1 MAFGRRQFIT
11 LLGGVAMPWSLTAR
25 AQQPAM
31 PVVGFLSSASAV
43 AFEHLAQVFRDGL
56 SEAGYVDGRNISI
69 EYRWAEGH
77 YDRLPALAADL
88 VRNQVAVIAAMGSPA
103 GPAAKAA
110 TATIPIVFSIGIDPV
125 KAGLVTSFDRPGGN
139 ATGVIN
145 FATATVTKQLEL
157 LHKIVPTAVIMAV
170 LMNPNFPAA
179 EEETRELHEGA
190 RTLGLELH
198 VLNATDESEIDTAFT
213 RIAQMRVQGL
223 LVAGDPVFTS
233 RRNQLIALA
242 ARYAVPA
249 IYTFREFPAVG
260 GLMSYSTSLADAYHQ
275 VGIYTGRI
283 LKGEK
288 PADLPV
294 VQPTRFELV
303 INLKTAKALGITV
316 PPTLLATVDEVIE

>member
-1 MAFGRRQFIT
+1 MRRRDFIKVIAGSAASWPLIT
-11 LLGGVAMPWSLTAR
+11 R

-31 PVVGFLSSASAV
+31 PVVGFLHSASAV
-43 AFEHLAQVFRDGL
+43 AFEHLAQKFRDGL
-56 SEAGYVDGRNISI
+56 SEVGYVDGRNISI

-88 VRNQVAVIAAMGSPA
+88 VRNQVAVIAAMGTPA
-103 GPAAKAA
+103 GPVAKAA

-145 FATATVTKQLEL
+145 FGVAAVTKQLEL
-157 LHKIVPTAVIMAV
+157 LHKMLPAAVIIAV
-170 LMNPNFPAA
+170 LMNPNFPTA
-179 EEETRELHEGA
+179 EEMTRELHEGA

-198 VLNATDESEIDTAFT
+198 VLNASDQSEIGTAFAT
-213 RIAQMRVQGL
+213 LAQMRVQGL
-223 LVAGDPVFTS
+223 LVAGDPDFTS
-233 RRNQLIALA
+233 RRDQLVALA

-288 PADLPV
+288 AANLPV

-303 INLKTAKALGITV
+303 INLRTAKSLGLTF
-316 PPTLLATVDEVIE
+316 PPGVLSIADEVIE

>member
-1 MAFGRRQFIT
+1 MRRRDFIKVIAGSAASWPLIT
-11 LLGGVAMPWSLTAR
+11 R

-31 PVVGFLSSASAV
+31 PVVGFLNSASAV
-43 AFEHLAQVFRDGL
+43 AYEHLAQKFRDGL
-56 SEAGYVDGRNISI
+56 SEVGYVDGRNISI

-88 VRNQVAVIAAMGSPA
+88 VRNQVAVIAAMGTPA
-103 GPAAKAA
+103 GPVAKAA

-145 FATATVTKQLEL
+145 FGVAAVTKQLEL
-157 LHKIVPTAVIMAV
+157 LHKMLPAAVIIAV
-170 LMNPNFPAA
+170 LMNPNFPTA
-179 EEETRELHEGA
+179 EEMTRELHEGA

-198 VLNATDESEIDTAFT
+198 VLNASDQSEIDTAFAT
-213 RIAQMRVQGL
+213 LAQMRVQGL
-223 LVAGDPVFTS
+223 LVAGDPDFTS
-233 RRNQLIALA
+233 RRDQLVALA

-249 IYTFREFPAVG
+249 IYPFREFPAVG
-260 GLMSYSTSLADAYHQ
+260 GLMSYSSSLADAYHQ

-288 PADLPV
+288 PANLPV
-294 VQPTRFELV
+294 VQATRFELV
-303 INLKTAKALGITV
+303 INLKTAKSLGLTF
-316 PPTLLATVDEVIE
+316 PPGVLSIADEVIE

>member
-1 MAFGRRQFIT
+1 
-11 LLGGVAMPWSLTAR
+11 
-25 AQQPAM
+25 M
-31 PVVGFLSSASAV
+31 PVVGFLHSASAV
-43 AFEHLAQVFRDGL
+43 AFEHLAQKFRDGL
-56 SEAGYVDGRNISI
+56 SEVGYVDGRNISI

-77 YDRLPALAADL
+77 YDRLPALVADL
-88 VRNQVAVIAAMGSPA
+88 VRNQVAVIAAMGTPA
-103 GPAAKAA
+103 GPVAKAA

-145 FATATVTKQLEL
+145 FGVAAVTKQLEL
-157 LHKIVPTAVIMAV
+157 LHKMLPAAVIIAV
-170 LMNPNFPAA
+170 LMNPNFPTA
-179 EEETRELHEGA
+179 EEMTRELHEGA

-198 VLNATDESEIDTAFT
+198 VLNASDQSEIGTAFAT
-213 RIAQMRVQGL
+213 LAQMRVQGL
-223 LVAGDPVFTS
+223 LVAGDPDFTS
-233 RRNQLIALA
+233 RRDQLVALA

-288 PADLPV
+288 AANLPV

-303 INLKTAKALGITV
+303 INLRTAKSLGLTF
-316 PPTLLATVDEVIE
+316 PPGVLSIADEVIE

>member
-1 MAFGRRQFIT
+1 
-11 LLGGVAMPWSLTAR
+11 
-25 AQQPAM
+25 M
-31 PVVGFLSSASAV
+31 PVVGFLNSASAV
-43 AFEHLAQVFRDGL
+43 AYEHLAQKFRDGL
-56 SEAGYVDGRNISI
+56 SEVGYVDGRNISI

-88 VRNQVAVIAAMGSPA
+88 VRNQVAVIAAMGTPA
-103 GPAAKAA
+103 GPVAKAA

-125 KAGLVTSFDRPGGN
+125 KAGFVTSFDRPGGN

-145 FATATVTKQLEL
+145 FGVAVVTKQLEL
-157 LHKIVPTAVIMAV
+157 LHKMLPAAVIIAV
-170 LMNPNFPAA
+170 LMNPNFPTA
-179 EEETRELHEGA
+179 EEMTRELHEGA

-198 VLNATDESEIDTAFT
+198 ILNASDQSEIDTAFAT
-213 RIAQMRVQGL
+213 LAQMRVQGL
-223 LVAGDPVFTS
+223 LVAGDPDFTS
-233 RRNQLIALA
+233 RRDQLVALA

-249 IYTFREFPAVG
+249 IYPFREFPAVG

-288 PADLPV
+288 PANLPV

-303 INLKTAKALGITV
+303 INLKTAKSLGLTF
-316 PPTLLATVDEVIE
+316 PPGVLSIADEVIE

>member
-1 MAFGRRQFIT
+1 MRRREFIA
-11 LLGGVAMPWSLTAR
+11 LAGGTAATWPLALY
-25 AQQPAM
+25 AQQQPTM
-31 PVVGFLSSASAV
+31 PVVGFLNSASAA
-43 AFEHLAQVFRDGL
+43 AFEHLAQMFRDGL

-125 KAGLVTSFDRPGGN
+125 KAGLVASFDRPGGN

-157 LHKIVPTAVIMAV
+157 LHKIVPGAVIIAV
-170 LMNPNFPAA
+170 LMNPHFPTA
-179 EEETRELHEGA
+179 EELTRELHEGA

-198 VLNATDESEIDTAFT
+198 VLNASDQSEIDTAFAT
-213 RIAQMRVQGL
+213 LAQMRVQGL

-233 RRNQLIALA
+233 WRDQLVALA

-249 IYTFREFPAVG
+249 VYTFREFPAVG

-275 VGIYTGRI
+275 VGIYAGRI

-288 PADLPV
+288 PANLPV
-294 VQPTRFELV
+294 LQPTKFELV

-316 PPTLLATVDEVIE
+316 PPSLLSIADEVIE